1 MAKEEGEVSL
11 LQIAVFDSSSYF
23 RNMVVETLE
32 KENYNVVG
40 VAATVDKATE
50 VFGSSTPNLVIVDI
64 FMPDVG
70 GLGIANFISEKN
82 WDILV
87 IMMSP
92 LNGDD
97 FVVESI
103 KAGVVD
109 YLKKPF
115 EPKDILK
122 SIRRV
127 EQNMGAL

>member
-1 MAKEEGEVSL
+1 MSL

-32 KENYNVVG
+32 KESYNVVG
-40 VAATVDKATE
+40 AAGTVEKVTE
-50 VFGSSTPNLVIVDI
+50 ILGSSTPNLIIVDI

-82 WDILV
+82 WDIFI
-87 IMMSP
+87 IMMSS

-97 FVVESI
+97 FIVESI
-103 KAGVVD
+103 KVGVVD

-115 EPKDILK
+115 KPKELLK
-122 SIRRV
+122 SVRQV
-127 EQNMGAL
+127 EKNMEAL